1 MRIAMFFRD
10 QEEISGLKDNYFFF
24 INQCYREIRRT
35 NRYEMLATLTNY
47 VKNSDLVK
55 SCLYEDLQIWT
66 DFEMKYKE
74 EKFPIENDNIY
85 NMSSVT

>member
-1 MRIAMFFRD
+1 MFYKD
-10 QEEISGLKDNYFFF
+10 QEEIDSLRDTYYFF

-35 NRYEMLATLTNY
+35 NRYEMLATLTNN
-47 VKNSDLVK
+47 VMSCDKIK

-85 NMSSVT
+85 SVCQA

>member
-1 MRIAMFFRD
+1 
-10 QEEISGLKDNYFFF
+10 
-24 INQCYREIRRT
+24 
-35 NRYEMLATLTNY
+35 MLATLTNY

-85 NMSSVT
+85 NVSSVT